1 MSGNAHGPSRITR
14 IWLLL
19 LLLTAVSW
27 WLGRAGD
34 WLVQG
39 HRNMGLVIVVLA
51 FVKIRFV
58 ILDFME
64 VRNAP
69 IAMRAACETWV
80 VAVCAAILMLCRF

>member
-1 MSGNAHGPSRITR
+1 MNLRSHRVGRATG

-19 LLLTAVSW
+19 LAITALTA
-27 WLGRAGD
+27 WLGSAQTGRDDRAVGAA
-34 WLVQG
+34 
-39 HRNMGLVIVVLA
+39 IVALA

-69 IAMRAACETWV
+69 LTMRLACEGWV
-80 VAVCAAILMLCRF
+80 LVVGATIVLIGLW

>member
-1 MSGNAHGPSRITR
+1 MSRKAQGHSRITR

-27 WLGRAGD
+27 WLGRAGG
-34 WLVQG
+34 WPVLG

-69 IAMRAACETWV
+69 TAMRAACESWV
-80 VAVCAAILMLCRF
+80 VAVCAAILILSRG